1 MNDGGLMKE
10 RQPRTIR
17 VYLLE
22 TLLLAAADFLI
33 IFLFVIFLSDILR
46 DIVGLDFVMYE
57 DYYGLLE
64 NQTQLRFGA
73 GCWQY
78 TFELVK
84 TVLFIV
90 LQVKLNKKYKESV
103 IRLVVPILLHAV
115 LLGVGLFIVTKG
127 GYGWLALEMFRQLF
141 AGEA

>member
-1 MNDGGLMKE
+1 MKE
-10 RQPRTIR
+10 RQPRKIR

-46 DIVGLDFVMYE
+46 DIVGLDSVMYE

-78 TFELVK
+78 TF
-84 TVLFIV
+84 
-90 LQVKLNKKYKESV
+90 YS
-103 IRLVVPILLHAV
+103 A
-115 LLGVGLFIVTKG
+115 
-127 GYGWLALEMFRQLF
+127 
-141 AGEA
+141 